1 MQASIRLEHHL
12 LAVEAEHRVHAML
25 ELVAPPAPAT
35 HQRPPL
41 HLALVIDRSGSM
53 AGPKLETTKE
63 CAAFLVRRLAPTD
76 ELALVTYDDEV
87 QLLSPL
93 VAVGDAGQSLLQVIG
108 GIFPGGSTNLS
119 GGWLKGMEALRAT
132 NGAGPRKVLL
142 LTDG

>member
-25 ELVAPPAPAT
+25 ELVAPPAPEGRE
-35 HQRPPL
+35 RPPL

-93 VAVGDAGQSLLQVIG
+93 VPVGDAGQCLHSSKR
-108 GIFPGGSTNLS
+108 PNT
-119 GGWLKGMEALRAT
+119 
-132 NGAGPRKVLL
+132 P
-142 LTDG
+142 

>member
-1 MQASIRLEHHL
+1 
-12 LAVEAEHRVHAML
+12 
-25 ELVAPPAPAT
+25 
-35 HQRPPL
+35 
-41 HLALVIDRSGSM
+41 M

-93 VAVGDAGQSLLQVIG
+93 VAVGDAGFGLLQVIQ

-119 GGWLKGMEALRAT
+119 GGWLKGMEALRT
-132 NGAGPRKVLL
+132 GQDGAGPRKVLL
-142 LTDG
+142 LTDGLANGASPTPRRWSR

>member
-1 MQASIRLEHHL
+1 MDARIRLEHEL
-12 LAVEAEHRVHAML
+12 LAVETEHNVHAML
-25 ELVAPPAPAT
+25 ELIAPEAPAT
-35 HQRPPL
+35 TRAPL

-63 CAAFLVRRLAPTD
+63 CAAYLVRRLAPTD

-93 VAVGDAGQSLLQVIG
+93 VAVGDAGPGLLGVIG

-119 GGWLKGMEALRAT
+119 GGWLKGSGT
-132 NGAGPRKVLL
+132 RKNSERNLKF
-142 LTDG
+142 